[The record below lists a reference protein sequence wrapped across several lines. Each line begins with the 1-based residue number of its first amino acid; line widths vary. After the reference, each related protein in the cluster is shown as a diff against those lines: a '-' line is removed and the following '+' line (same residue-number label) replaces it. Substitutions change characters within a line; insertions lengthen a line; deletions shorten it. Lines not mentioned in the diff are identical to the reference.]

1 MTIHHRIPRRYPDL
15 GKEELAGAGIIID
28 KVTVRICEACHR
40 FIEGMQVW
48 ACPQAKY
55 KLYIMF
61 REEILKID
69 VYVKEVLID
78 GPKN

>member
-1 MTIHHRIPRRYPDL
+1 MS
-15 GKEELAGAGIIID
+15 KEELAGAGIIID

-40 FIEGMQVW
+40 FIEGIQIW